1 MDVSSSR
8 STVTPQKHFLEMC
21 VSNSLIVWQKPPMLN
36 NRVFSLFPISL
47 HLIMGKR
54 YLSRIRTCS
63 VMPSTSRVANCYP
76 KPPGVYLRL
85 THIIKGLKNA
95 ATACTNKKVCIKFN
109 VCALQVMPHHIQS
122 CSLRTKIKVSRKVAD
137 NCS

>member
-1 MDVSSSR
+1 
-8 STVTPQKHFLEMC
+8 MC

-95 ATACTNKKVCIKFN
+95 ATACVLKQESAHNLPPCPVCEMM
-109 VCALQVMPHHIQS
+109 VESVM
-122 CSLRTKIKVSRKVAD
+122 RTAVSYTGQGNNLCHLIAAD
-137 NCS
+137 NLVMHEVGLGTFL